1 MIFKWIELHCHIR
14 VINVSLRS
22 LAILSHK
29 GGVGKSSI
37 AVNIAVHLAKS
48 DKRVCLLDNDFHGP
62 SIMTFF
68 DKDPEVSW
76 LNEYLLGNETM
87 EDCLQ
92 NVAPALNLPGKLW
105 VGFADPTPESIQN
118 LIRIDQKTSIKML
131 QNLIK
136 LKKGFKDKPF
146 EIEYLIIDC
155 SPGTGYSTVNVMLA
169 TDSSL
174 FIVKLSNADILGTSQ
189 MIAGLYKQLKNRSL
203 VLANLIP
210 RQAIKDQAKKQ
221 EIQKLIEKRFTADI
235 GDKIVEFL
243 GWIPTDFELQN
254 IEFHEAVKGLQ
265 GLEASRII
273 YTLEQPDHVFS
284 TTLIDLVP
292 TLFGEVD

>member
-1 MIFKWIELHCHIR
+1 M
-14 VINVSLRS
+14 SLRS
-22 LAILSHK
+22 LAVLSHK

-37 AVNIAVHLAKS
+37 AVNIAVHLAKIG
-48 DKRVCLLDNDFHGP
+48 KRVCLLDNDFHGP

-68 DKDPEVSW
+68 QRDSEVNW
-76 LNEYLLGNETM
+76 LNEYLLGNESM
-87 EDCLQ
+87 DNCLE
-92 NVAPALNLPGKLW
+92 NISPTLGLSGKLW
-105 VGFADPTPESIQN
+105 VGYADPTPESIQN

-136 LKKGFKDKPF
+136 LKKGLKEKPY
-146 EIEYLIIDC
+146 EIEYLIVDC

-174 FIVKLSNADILGTSQ
+174 FIVRLSNADLFGTSQ

-210 RQAIKDQAKKQ
+210 KEAIQSATIKK
-221 EIQKLIEKRFTADI
+221 EIQKLIEKRFTVDI

-243 GWIPTDFELQN
+243 GWIPTDLELQN
-254 IEFHEAVKGLQ
+254 IEFLEAVKSLQ
-265 GLEASRII
+265 GQESSRII
-273 YTLEQPDHVFS
+273 YTLTQPEHVFS
-284 TTLIDLVP
+284 TTLIDLIP
-292 TLFGEVD
+292 TFFGEVE

>member
-1 MIFKWIELHCHIR
+1 MIDL
-14 VINVSLRS
+14 SLKS

-37 AVNIAVHLAKS
+37 AVNLAVHLAKTG
-48 DKRVCLLDNDFHGP
+48 KNTCLLDNDFHGP
-62 SIMTFF
+62 SIITFF
-68 DKDPEVSW
+68 QKDKKLKW
-76 LNEYLLGNETM
+76 LNEYLLGNESI
-87 EDCLQ
+87 DNCLQ
-92 NVAPALNLPGKLW
+92 DFSPSLNLTGKLW

-131 QNLIK
+131 QSLIK
-136 LKKGFKDKPF
+136 MKKKLRDTYK
-146 EIEYLIIDC
+146 IEYLVIDC
-155 SPGTGYSTVNVMLA
+155 SPGTGYSTVNVMLT

-174 FIVKLSNADILGTSQ
+174 FIVKLSNADIFGTSQ

-210 RQAIKDQAKKQ
+210 KEAIQSATRKE
-221 EIQKLIEKRFTADI
+221 EIQKLIEKRFTQDI

-254 IEFHEAVKGLQ
+254 VEFQEAVKTLRGQ
-265 GLEASRII
+265 ESSRVI
-273 YTLEQPDHVFS
+273 YAIEQPDHVFS
-284 TTLIDLVP
+284 TTLSDLVP
-292 TLFGEVD
+292 IFFGEV

>member
-1 MIFKWIELHCHIR
+1 MN
-14 VINVSLRS
+14 NVSLRS

-37 AVNIAVHLAKS
+37 AVNIAVHLAKAG
-48 DKRVCLLDNDFHGP
+48 KRVCLLDNDFHGP

-68 DKDPEVSW
+68 QKDPNVCY
-76 LNEYLLGNETM
+76 LNEYLLGNEPM
-87 EDCLQ
+87 ENCLQ
-92 NVAPALNLPGKLW
+92 NVAPSLNLPGKLW
-105 VGFADPTPESIQN
+105 VGYADPTPESIQN

-136 LKKGFKDKPF
+136 LKKGFKDKPY
-146 EIEYLIIDC
+146 EIEYMIVDC

-174 FIVKLSNADILGTSQ
+174 FIVKLSNADLFGTSQ

-210 RQAIKDQAKKQ
+210 KQAIKSQTKKD
-221 EIQKLIEKRFTADI
+221 EIQKLIERRFTQDI

-254 IEFHEAVKGLQ
+254 IEFNEAVKSLQ
-265 GLEASRII
+265 GQESSRII
-273 YTLEQPDHVFS
+273 YTLEQPDHIFS
-284 TTLIDLVP
+284 TTLIDLIP
-292 TLFGEVD
+292 IFFGEVE

>member
-1 MIFKWIELHCHIR
+1 M
-14 VINVSLRS
+14 SLRS

-37 AVNIAVHLAKS
+37 AVNIAVHLAKAG
-48 DKRVCLLDNDFHGP
+48 KRVCLLDNDFHGP

-68 DKDPEVSW
+68 QKNPKVSW
-76 LNEYLLGNETM
+76 LNEYLLGNEPM
-87 EDCLQ
+87 DNCLQ
-92 NVAPALNLPGKLW
+92 NVAPSLNLPGKLW
-105 VGFADPTPESIQN
+105 VGYADPTPESIQN

-136 LKKGFKDKPF
+136 LKKGFKDKPY
-146 EIEYLIIDC
+146 EVEYMVIDC

-174 FIVKLSNADILGTSQ
+174 FIVKLSNADLFGTSQ

-210 RQAIKDQAKKQ
+210 KRAIMSQTKKD
-221 EIQKLIEKRFTADI
+221 EIQKLIEKRFTQDI

-254 IEFHEAVKGLQ
+254 IEFNEAVKSLQ
-265 GLEASRII
+265 GQESSRII
-273 YTLEQPDHVFS
+273 YTLEQPDHIFS
-284 TTLIDLVP
+284 TTLIDLIP
-292 TLFGEVD
+292 IFFGEVE

>member
-1 MIFKWIELHCHIR
+1 M
-14 VINVSLRS
+14 SLRS

-29 GGVGKSSI
+29 GGVGKTSI
-37 AVNIAVHLAKS
+37 AVNIAVHLAKIG
-48 DKRVCLLDNDFHGP
+48 KRVCLLDNDFHGP

-68 DKDPEVSW
+68 RKDPEISW

-87 EDCLQ
+87 DNCLHD
-92 NVAPALNLPGKLW
+92 VSSLLNLSGKLW
-105 VGFADPTPESIQN
+105 VGYADPTPESIQN

-136 LKKGFKDKPF
+136 LKKGFKEKPY
-146 EIEYLIIDC
+146 EIEYMVVDC

-174 FIVKLSNADILGTSQ
+174 FIVKLSNADIFGTSQ
-189 MIAGLYKQLKNRSL
+189 MIAGLFKQLKNRSL

-210 RQAIKDQAKKQ
+210 KEAIESNTKKK

-254 IEFHEAVKGLQ
+254 IEFQEAVKGLQ

-284 TTLIDLVP
+284 TTLIDLIP
-292 TLFGEVD
+292 TLFGEVE

>member
-1 MIFKWIELHCHIR
+1 M
-14 VINVSLRS
+14 INVSLRS

-37 AVNIAVHLAKS
+37 AVNIAVHLAKIG
-48 DKRVCLLDNDFHGP
+48 KKVCLLDNDFHGP
-62 SIMTFF
+62 SINTFF
-68 DKDPEVSW
+68 QKDPEVSW

-87 EDCLQ
+87 DDCLQ
-92 NVAPALNLPGKLW
+92 NVSPLLDLSGKLW
-105 VGFADPTPESIQN
+105 VGYADPTPESIQN

-136 LKKGFKDKPF
+136 LKKGCKDKPY
-146 EIEYLIIDC
+146 EIDYLIVDC

-174 FIVKLSNADILGTSQ
+174 FIVKLSNADIFGTSQ

-210 RQAIKDQAKKQ
+210 KEAIKSISKK
-221 EIQKLIEKRFTADI
+221 ESIQKLIEKRFTADI

-254 IEFHEAVKGLQ
+254 IEFQEAVKNLQ
-265 GLEASRII
+265 GQDAHRVI
-273 YTLEQPDHVFS
+273 YTLEQPDHIFS
-284 TTLIDLVP
+284 TTLIDLIP
-292 TLFGEVD
+292 TFFGEVE

>member
-1 MIFKWIELHCHIR
+1 M
-14 VINVSLRS
+14 SLKS

-29 GGVGKSSI
+29 GGVGKTSI
-37 AVNIAVHLAKS
+37 AVNIAVHLAKAG
-48 DKRVCLLDNDFHGP
+48 KRVCLLDNDFHGP

-68 DKDPEVSW
+68 QKDPKVSW
-76 LNEYLLGNETM
+76 LNEYLLDNEPM
-87 EDCLQ
+87 ENCLQ
-92 NVAPALNLPGKLW
+92 NVSASLNLPGKLW
-105 VGFADPTPESIQN
+105 VGYADPTPESIQN

-136 LKKGFKDKPF
+136 LKKGVKDRPH
-146 EIEYLIIDC
+146 EIEYMIVDC
-155 SPGTGYSTVNVMLA
+155 SPGTGYSTVNVMLT

-174 FIVKLSNADILGTSQ
+174 FIVKLSNADLFGTSQ

-210 RQAIKDQAKKQ
+210 KEAIQSHKKKD
-221 EIQKLIEKRFTADI
+221 EIQELIERRFTQDI

-254 IEFHEAVKGLQ
+254 IEFNEAVKGLKGQ
-265 GLEASRII
+265 DYSRII
-273 YTLEQPDHVFS
+273 YTLEQPDHIFS
-284 TTLIDLVP
+284 TTLIDLIP
-292 TLFGEVD
+292 IFFGEVE

>member
-1 MIFKWIELHCHIR
+1 M
-14 VINVSLRS
+14 SLRS

-29 GGVGKSSI
+29 GGVGKTSI
-37 AVNIAVHLAKS
+37 AVNIAVHLAKAG
-48 DKRVCLLDNDFHGP
+48 KRVCLLDNDFHGP

-68 DKDPEVSW
+68 QKDPKVNW
-76 LNEYLLGNETM
+76 LNEYLLGNEPI
-87 EDCLQ
+87 DNCLQ
-92 NVAPALNLPGKLW
+92 NVAASLNLPGNLW
-105 VGFADPTPESIQN
+105 VGYADPTPEAIQN

-136 LKKGFKDKPF
+136 LKKGFKNKPY
-146 EIEYLIIDC
+146 EIEYMVVDC

-174 FIVKLSNADILGTSQ
+174 FIVKLSNADLFGTSQ

-210 RQAIKDQAKKQ
+210 KQAISGTKKD
-221 EIQKLIEKRFTADI
+221 EIQKLIEKRFTQDI

-254 IEFHEAVKGLQ
+254 IEFNEAVKSLQ
-265 GLEASRII
+265 GQESSRII
-273 YTLEQPDHVFS
+273 YTLEQPEHIFS
-284 TTLIDLVP
+284 TTLIDLIP
-292 TLFGEVD
+292 IFFGEVE

>member
-1 MIFKWIELHCHIR
+1 M
-14 VINVSLRS
+14 INVSLRS

-37 AVNIAVHLAKS
+37 AVNIAVHLAKTG
-48 DKRVCLLDNDFHGP
+48 KRVCLLDNDFHGP

-68 DKDPEVSW
+68 QKDPKVSY
-76 LNEYLLGNETM
+76 LNEYLLGNEPM
-87 EDCLQ
+87 DNCLQ
-92 NVAPALNLPGKLW
+92 NVSPSLNLQGKLW
-105 VGFADPTPESIQN
+105 VGYADPTPESIQN

-136 LKKGFKDKPF
+136 LKKEFKNKPY
-146 EIEYLIIDC
+146 EIEYMVVDC

-174 FIVKLSNADILGTSQ
+174 FIVKLSNADLFGTSQ

-210 RQAIKDQAKKQ
+210 KQAIKSQTKKNA
-221 EIQKLIEKRFTADI
+221 IQKLIEKRFTQDI

-254 IEFHEAVKGLQ
+254 IEFNEAVKGLQ
-265 GLEASRII
+265 GQDYSRII
-273 YTLEQPDHVFS
+273 YTLEQPEHIFS
-284 TTLIDLVP
+284 TTLIDLIP
-292 TLFGEVD
+292 IFFGEVE

>member
-1 MIFKWIELHCHIR
+1 
-14 VINVSLRS
+14 VNNVSLRS

-37 AVNIAVHLAKS
+37 AVNIAVHLAKVG
-48 DKRVCLLDNDFHGP
+48 KRVCLLDNDFHGP

-68 DKDPEVSW
+68 QRDPEVNW
-76 LNEYLLGNETM
+76 LNEYLLGNKTM
-87 EDCLQ
+87 DNCLQ
-92 NVAPALNLPGKLW
+92 NVSPTLGLSGKLW
-105 VGFADPTPESIQN
+105 VGYADPTPESIQN

-136 LKKGFKDKPF
+136 LKKGFKEKPY
-146 EIEYLIIDC
+146 EIEYLIVDC

-174 FIVKLSNADILGTSQ
+174 FVVKLSNADLFGTSQ

-210 RQAIKDQAKKQ
+210 KEAIKSDTKKRD
-221 EIQKLIEKRFTADI
+221 IQKLIEKRFTADI

-254 IEFHEAVKGLQ
+254 IEFQEAVKSLQ
-265 GLEASRII
+265 GQESSRII

-284 TTLIDLVP
+284 TTLIDLIP

>member
-1 MIFKWIELHCHIR
+1 M
-14 VINVSLRS
+14 VANVSLRS

-29 GGVGKSSI
+29 GGVGKTSI
-37 AVNIAVHLAKS
+37 AVNIAVHLAKIG
-48 DKRVCLLDNDFHGP
+48 KRVCLLDNDFHGP

-68 DKDPEVSW
+68 RKDPEISW

-87 EDCLQ
+87 DNCLHD
-92 NVAPALNLPGKLW
+92 VSSLLNLSGKLW
-105 VGFADPTPESIQN
+105 VGYADPTPESIQN

-136 LKKGFKDKPF
+136 LKKGFKEKPY
-146 EIEYLIIDC
+146 EIEYMVVDC

-174 FIVKLSNADILGTSQ
+174 FIVKLSNADIFGTSQ
-189 MIAGLYKQLKNRSL
+189 MIAGLFKQLKNRSL

-210 RQAIKDQAKKQ
+210 KEAIESNTKKK

-254 IEFHEAVKGLQ
+254 IEFQEAVKGLQ

-284 TTLIDLVP
+284 TTLIDLIP
-292 TLFGEVD
+292 TLFGEVE

>member
-1 MIFKWIELHCHIR
+1 
-14 VINVSLRS
+14 VINVSLKS

-29 GGVGKSSI
+29 GGVGKTSI
-37 AVNIAVHLAKS
+37 AVNIAVHLAKAG
-48 DKRVCLLDNDFHGP
+48 KRVCLLDNDFHGP

-68 DKDPEVSW
+68 QKDPKVSW
-76 LNEYLLGNETM
+76 LNEYLLDNEPM
-87 EDCLQ
+87 ENCLQ
-92 NVAPALNLPGKLW
+92 NVSASLNLPGKLW
-105 VGFADPTPESIQN
+105 VGYADPTPESIQN

-136 LKKGFKDKPF
+136 LKKGVKDRPH
-146 EIEYLIIDC
+146 EIEYMIVDC
-155 SPGTGYSTVNVMLA
+155 SPGTGYSTVNVMLT

-174 FIVKLSNADILGTSQ
+174 FIVKLSNADLFGTSQ

-210 RQAIKDQAKKQ
+210 KEAIQSHKKKD
-221 EIQKLIEKRFTADI
+221 EIQELIERRFTQDI

-254 IEFHEAVKGLQ
+254 IEFNEAVKGLKGQ
-265 GLEASRII
+265 DYSRII
-273 YTLEQPDHVFS
+273 YTLEQPDHIFS
-284 TTLIDLVP
+284 TTLIDLIP
-292 TLFGEVD
+292 IFFGEVE

>member
-1 MIFKWIELHCHIR
+1 M
-14 VINVSLRS
+14 SLRS

-37 AVNIAVHLAKS
+37 AVNIAVHLAKVG
-48 DKRVCLLDNDFHGP
+48 KRICLLDNDFHGP

-68 DKDPEVSW
+68 QKDPEVSW
-76 LNEYLLGNETM
+76 LNEYLLGEQTM
-87 EDCLQ
+87 DKCLH
-92 NVAPALNLPGKLW
+92 NVSPMLNLSGKLW
-105 VGFADPTPESIQN
+105 VGYADPTPESIQN

-136 LKKGFKDKPF
+136 LKKGIKDKPY
-146 EIEYLIIDC
+146 EIEYLIVDC

-174 FIVKLSNADILGTSQ
+174 FIVKLSNADIFGTSQ

-210 RQAIKDQAKKQ
+210 NEAIQSRTKK
-221 EIQKLIEKRFTADI
+221 ESIQKLIEKRFTADI

-254 IEFHEAVKGLQ
+254 IEFQEAVKNLQ
-265 GLEASRII
+265 GQESSRII
-273 YTLEQPDHVFS
+273 YTLEQPDHIFS
-284 TTLIDLVP
+284 TTLIDLIP
-292 TLFGEVD
+292 IFFGEVE